1 MTIVVSFQQ
10 SGYRTLRG
18 YSLRDV
24 TPHRRWAF
32 PQAVSYTRFVEL
44 MLEA

>member
-24 TPHRRWAF
+24 TPYWHWDF
-32 PQAVSYTRFVEL
+32 LQAVSYTRFVEL